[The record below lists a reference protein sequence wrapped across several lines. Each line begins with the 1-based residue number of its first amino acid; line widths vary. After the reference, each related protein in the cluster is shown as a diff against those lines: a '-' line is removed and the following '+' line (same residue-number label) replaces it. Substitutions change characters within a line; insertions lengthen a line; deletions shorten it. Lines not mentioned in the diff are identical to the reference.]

1 MSIDVQIGT
10 QELKKE
16 IAKELKG
23 FFSDDFMDEVGL
35 DRILVP
41 LDIGSAIRDLTNDEF
56 EAERLDLN
64 QEVLAR
70 IIRHDVKKTLILSS
84 RFYTEEFDNLTR
96 SVYFQHEQVHL
107 YNDRPP
113 QKEFNIKGLLI
124 NDSNWLYDEYLAYF
138 LSWKSLFDALKIEVD
153 SLEQLYSFMLEEHGK
168 DIKNI
173 DHYLSIV
180 TDLRASIKSGEIP
193 FDEGFAQI
201 KQLINDYLL
210 KIVIV
215 AALLLSKQKTFDDIA
230 QEYTFP
236 DEVVSLLIEFQAR
249 EENWPNWIED
259 HRPLENVYSC
269 FGVIFVSV
277 GTEDEG
283 ISLV

>member
-16 IAKELKG
+16 IVKELKG

-41 LDIGSAIRDLTNDEF
+41 LDIGTAIRDLTNDEF
-56 EAERLDLN
+56 DAERQDLN
-64 QEVLAR
+64 QEVLAK
-70 IIRHDVKKTLILSS
+70 IIRHDAKKILILSS

-138 LSWKSLFDALKIEVD
+138 LSWKSLFDALKMEVD
-153 SLEQLYSFMLEEHGK
+153 SLEQLYSFMLKEHGK
-168 DIKNI
+168 DIKSI
-173 DHYLSIV
+173 DPYLSMV
-180 TDLRASIKSGEIP
+180 TDLRASIKSGETP
-193 FDEGFAQI
+193 FDEGFAQV
-201 KQLINDYLL
+201 KQLINEYLL
-210 KIVIV
+210 KVVIV

-259 HRPLENVYSC
+259 HGPLENVYSC